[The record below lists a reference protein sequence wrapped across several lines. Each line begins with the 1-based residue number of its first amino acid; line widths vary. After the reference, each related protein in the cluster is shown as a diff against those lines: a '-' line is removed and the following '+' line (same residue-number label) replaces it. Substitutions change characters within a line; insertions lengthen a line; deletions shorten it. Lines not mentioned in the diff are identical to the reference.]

1 MFKLP
6 KTDINLSFETILQ
19 VTLYPTIIPLGF
31 LGGDQVKLSCEYEI
45 LASSTFSERPGTE

>member
-6 KTDINLSFETILQ
+6 KTDINVSFETILQ

-45 LASSTFSERPGTE
+45 LTSSTFSGRPGTK